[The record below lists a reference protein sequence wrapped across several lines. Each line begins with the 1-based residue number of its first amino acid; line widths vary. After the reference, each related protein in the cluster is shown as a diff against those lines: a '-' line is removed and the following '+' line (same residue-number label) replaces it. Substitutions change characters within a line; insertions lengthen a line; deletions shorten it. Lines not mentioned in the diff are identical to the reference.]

1 MNSLDYLKSIALGMV
16 IGSAAAIILTN
27 KKQAIAA
34 AKNIGNSVSANVSS
48 IFEK

>member
-1 MNSLDYLKSIALGMV
+1 MNSFDYLKSIALGMV
-16 IGSAAAIILTN
+16 IGSATAIILTN